1 MGRLGAGLG
10 QSKLGRLDLWRESG
24 RLELVHAGAVED
36 GVNAGE
42 ALVSS
47 FVKQGT
53 EQQEEGSSGAGESW
67 WPDPRCGGADGSW
80 RRSGRGGDVH
90 GAGVL
95 SVLADDTQV
104 GGDIATRRTERGKEK

>member
-1 MGRLGAGLG
+1 MGELGLV
-10 QSKLGRLDLWRESG
+10 
-24 RLELVHAGAVED
+24 LVHARPISGQRGGNEWHDSLEAEDAVATD
-36 GVNAGE
+36 
-42 ALVSS
+42 SS
-47 FVKQGT
+47 IVKQGT

-95 SVLADDTQV
+95 SVLADDAQV